1 DDLVIV
7 RRKNQGSYLARA
19 TSERSFEMNSLN
31 AKVALAALGFV
42 VVATPALAQR
52 LHRPVSNAAVQIP
65 PAEHYP
71 NGAEQ
76 FRVGRR
82 IQHRLLSPAK
92 FEIENSRAP

>member
-1 DDLVIV
+1 VTDLVIV

-42 VVATPALAQR
+42 IVATPALAQR

-71 NGAEQ
+71 NGAEKT
-76 FRVGRR
+76 G
-82 IQHRLLSPAK
+82 SAAN
-92 FEIENSRAP
+92 FESGAEFNTGY